1 MASLIQSLQTRAMRF
16 DAALSFCASLIL
28 LSRRLVLLPPLQ
40 LILLLLWL
48 TRLLL
53 LLAQAV
59 SCLLPRLTYSSKT
72 RLLLLSQ
79 LLRLVLCAR
88 NLLTSVFATTFNFK
102 VTVHTS
108 FCTPFSTDDQ

>member
-1 MASLIQSLQTRAMRF
+1 MRF

-59 SCLLPRLTYSSKT
+59 SCLLPRLTCSSKT

-88 NLLTSVFATTFNFK
+88 NLLTSVFATTFNF
-102 VTVHTS
+102 
-108 FCTPFSTDDQ
+108 